1 MSHSP
6 KPAPA
11 DLLTV
16 FVGGVVGTAVRA
28 GIGLAV
34 PPVAGVPVATWGIN
48 GVGAFLLGWLL
59 TALTRTGPER
69 GRRRTLRLGI
79 GTGGLGGFTT
89 YSTLA
94 TDTASLTSDGAGW
107 AAAGIGYAV
116 VSVVVGFLAAA
127 AGMRVATAVR
137 PGRGDVA
144 VEG

>member
-48 GVGAFLLGWLL
+48 VVGAFLLGWLL

-89 YSTLA
+89 YSALTTDAAQLA
-94 TDTASLTSDGAGW
+94 TTGSYGAALAYATATLVIG
-107 AAAGIGYAV
+107 AAASVAGIAV
-116 VSVVVGFLAAA
+116 GTRLS
-127 AGMRVATAVR
+127 RRAT
-137 PGRGDVA
+137 P
-144 VEG
+144 